1 MRKSA
6 KRIFAAVL
14 AASLAAV
21 SFAGCGESTSSSAAG
36 GAASGASTAA
46 GAGKGQVYYLN
57 FKPEQADQFS
67 AIAKAY
73 TEKTGVQVKVQTA
86 ASGTYEQ
93 TLKSEMAKSD
103 APTIFICNGP
113 VGYKTWGS
121 YCADL
126 TNADMTKHLTD
137 NSLALKDG
145 SKVVGLPLAV
155 EGYGIIYNQAIMD
168 KYFKLDGAKAKSVDE
183 INNFAKLKAV
193 VEDMTAKKSK
203 LGIKGV
209 FASTSLK
216 SGEDWRWQTHLAN
229 VPITH
234 ELQDS
239 NINVNSS
246 VKEIQFKYANEYKNI
261 FDLYLNNSVTDK
273 KMLGSKS
280 VGDSTGEF
288 ALGQAAMMQNGN
300 WVWSDIGK
308 VDGNVVDKNDVKFLP
323 IYTGHS
329 GEEKQGLCIGTEN
342 FACINNKAS
351 AADQKA
357 SQDFLNWLYTGE
369 GMDYVTKNAT
379 DGGLGFIAP
388 YDTFKGKSP
397 DDPLAKQV
405 SEWQNKSGIKTVP
418 WDFTCF
424 PSQNFK
430 NKFGADLLSYAQGQK
445 SWDDV
450 KSDVVKTW
458 KTEAAAST
466 QS

>member
-1 MRKSA
+1 MKHTY
-6 KRIFAAVL
+6 KKIFAAAL
-14 AASLAAV
+14 AASLAV
-21 SFAGCGESTSSSAAG
+21 SFGGCGQSTTGS
-36 GAASGASTAA
+36 STAA
-46 GAGKGQVYYLN
+46 SAGSTGSTAAKGQVYYLN
-57 FKPEQADQFS
+57 FKPEQADQFT

-73 TEKTGVQVKVQTA
+73 TDKTGVPVKVQTA

-126 TNADMTKHLTD
+126 TNADLTKHLTD
-137 NSLALKDG
+137 ASLALKGDG
-145 SKVVGLPLAV
+145 KVVGLPLAV

-168 KYFKLDGAKAKSVDE
+168 KYFKLDGAKAKSMDE

-193 VEDMTAKKSK
+193 AEDMTAKKSK

-229 VPITH
+229 IPITY
-234 ELQDS
+234 ELEDS
-239 NINVNSS
+239 NTAVTSGVS
-246 VKEIQFKYANEYKNI
+246 EVSFKYANEYKNI
-261 FDLYLNNSVTDK
+261 FDLYLNNSTVDK
-273 KMLGSKS
+273 KLLGSKS

-288 ALGQAAMMQNGN
+288 ALGQCAMVQNGN
-300 WVWSDIGK
+300 WVWSDISK
-308 VDGNVVDKNDVKFLP
+308 TDGNVVEASDIKFLP
-323 IYTGHS
+323 IYIGHT

-342 FACINNKAS
+342 FACINSKAS
-351 AADQKA
+351 ADDQKA
-357 SQDFLNWLYTGE
+357 SLDFLNWLYTGD
-369 GMDYVTKNAT
+369 GMDYVTKSG
-379 DGGLGFIAP
+379 DDGLGFIAP

-405 SEWQNKSGIKTVP
+405 TEWQNKDGIKTVP

-430 NKFGADLLSYAQGQK
+430 NNFGAALLQYAQGQK

-450 KSDVVKTW
+450 KNEFVTDW
-458 KTEAAAST
+458 KTEASASK
-466 QS
+466 